1 MASIASD
8 VACAQAT
15 SEAMDAIGASGPIY
29 IDGPFAKNS
38 AYLAKIADRQ
48 VHDANGSGVIS
59 GIERLL
65 RS

>member
-1 MASIASD
+1 
-8 VACAQAT
+8 
-15 SEAMDAIGASGPIY
+15 ASGPIY

-65 RS
+65 RSKDDEYATQKTQPFF